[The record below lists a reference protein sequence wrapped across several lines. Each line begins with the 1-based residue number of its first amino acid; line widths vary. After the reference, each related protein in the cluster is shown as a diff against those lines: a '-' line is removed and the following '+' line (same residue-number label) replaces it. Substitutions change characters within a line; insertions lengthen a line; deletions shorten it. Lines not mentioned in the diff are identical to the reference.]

1 MPVGTQGSVR
11 ALSPRDLE
19 AIGAR
24 IVLAN
29 TYHLF
34 LRPGEE
40 TVAKLGGLHR
50 FMGWPHP
57 ILTDSGGFQVFSLES
72 LRRVTEEGVEF
83 RSHIDGSARFL
94 SPERAVEVQWALG
107 SDIAMAFDH
116 VIPGQ
121 ASREAA
127 RDALDRTLRW
137 LVRCKARFG
146 ALGRA
151 DIRHQASDVGGSTPD
166 VRRLTSDVPRQTLVP
181 IIQGGTWPDLRRE
194 SAERTL
200 AAGDWDAVAVG
211 GLSVGEP
218 KAATFET
225 LESLGPILPT
235 GRPRYLMGV
244 GFPEDVVGAIARGVD
259 LADCVAPTRMGR
271 NGAAFTDDGPVN
283 IRNARHRDDAG
294 PGHAVGRCF
303 QVDLVLAAV
312 LPLGRQV
319 GEVDRSVV
327 VGAREDIGGGVP
339 VLGPGMDGEVTLLDD
354 DDAGHPVRRKVV
366 ECRLD
371 DHGAG
376 NLGDGERTEDAAD
389 GPVLRRVEP
398 ASGRRPYA
406 GTARRLAASWLPGAA
421 SAGTVLDM
429 KVIGLAG
436 PAGSGGNWEGS
447 ARGGDPWS
455 SGTARDR
462 LSAAEYASRP
472 NESAHR

>member
-1 MPVGTQGSVR
+1 MFEFAVEATHGAARAGRWTLPHGVVETPCFMPVGTQGTVR

-72 LRRVTEEGVEF
+72 LRRVSEEGVEF

-94 SPERAVEVQWALG
+94 SPERAVEVQWTLG

-127 RDALDRTLRW
+127 QDALDRTLRW
-137 LVRCKARFG
+137 LVRCKERFATLGQEAVSRQPSAISG
-146 ALGRA
+146 ALSDCGRPTA
-151 DIRHQASDVGGSTPD
+151 DGPLADGPS
-166 VRRLTSDVPRQTLVP
+166 QTLVP
-181 IIQGGTWPDLRRE
+181 IIQGGTYADLRRASLE
-194 SAERTL
+194 GIL
-200 AAGDWDAVAVG
+200 GAGDWDALAVG
-211 GLSVGEP
+211 GLSVGES

-225 LESLGPILPT
+225 LESLGPILPA

-283 IRNARHRDDAG
+283 IRNARHRDDPG
-294 PGHAVGRCF
+294 PLDPGCDCETCTTFSRGYLRHLF
-303 QVDLVLAAV
+303 AAEE
-312 LPLGRQV
+312 LLGLR
-319 GEVDRSVV
+319 
-327 VGAREDIGGGVP
+327 
-339 VLGPGMDGEVTLLDD
+339 LLSL
-354 DDAGHPVRRKVV
+354 HNVRY
-366 ECRLD
+366 L
-371 DHGAG
+371 
-376 NLGDGERTEDAAD
+376 
-389 GPVLRRVEP
+389 
-398 ASGRRPYA
+398 
-406 GTARRLAASWLPGAA
+406 
-421 SAGTVLDM
+421 
-429 KVIGLAG
+429 I
-436 PAGSGGNWEGS
+436 
-447 ARGGDPWS
+447 
-455 SGTARDR
+455 R
-462 LSAAEYASRP
+462 LSARARAAIVDGSFEGWSR
-472 NESAHR
+472 EWLARYQAKEQA